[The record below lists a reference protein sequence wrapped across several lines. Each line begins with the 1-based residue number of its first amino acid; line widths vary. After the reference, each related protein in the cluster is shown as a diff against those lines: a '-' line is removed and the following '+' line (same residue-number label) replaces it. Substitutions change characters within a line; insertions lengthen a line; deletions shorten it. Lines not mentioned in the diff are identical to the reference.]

1 MKTFLKVWLSISL
14 IAIGFGIGLL
24 ILAAASGARIKDIDT
39 FSMSESYQDVK
50 SLDVEINYGNVEIV
64 RGDEFSIFAENLVD
78 DGIESYVTEGTWVIR
93 EDNVDSIN
101 IFGLKVPV
109 WNIIHI
115 DGWGD
120 DFDPKI
126 IITVPENFVAEN
138 VSFKIAAGS
147 AKIEEINALTGDFK
161 VETGELKI
169 EELTISDKSS
179 YSVGAGNMILKNM
192 TAKDI
197 IVDCG
202 LGNVEISGSISGD
215 NDISCGVGRVDI
227 NLNGDDDD
235 YTYDVSSGIGN
246 VVIDGDK
253 YNSISNKII
262 KNESTENKITLDCGV
277 GNIRVEFMN

>member
-24 ILAAASGARIKDIDT
+24 ILAAASGASFKDVPT
-39 FSMSESYQDVK
+39 FSMNESYQGVK
-50 SLDVEINYGNVEIV
+50 RLDVEINYGKVEIV
-64 RGDEFSIFAENLVD
+64 RGNEFSIFAENLVD
-78 DGIESYVTEGTWVIR
+78 EGMESYVTEGTWVIR
-93 EDNVDSIN
+93 ENNREMIN
-101 IFGLKVPV
+101 FFGIKVPV
-109 WNIIHI
+109 WDVVHI
-115 DGWGD
+115 DGWGE

-126 IITVPENFVAEN
+126 VITVPEDFVAEN

-147 AKIEEINALTGDFK
+147 AMIEEINALTGDFK
-161 VETGELKI
+161 VETGQLKI
-169 EELTISDKSS
+169 EELSISDKSD
-179 YSVGAGNMILKNM
+179 YSVGAGNMILQNM

-197 IVDCG
+197 TVDCG
-202 LGNVEISGSISGD
+202 VGNVEISGSISGN
-215 NDISCGVGRVDI
+215 NDISCGIGRVEL

-235 YTYDVSSGIGN
+235 YTYDVSSGLGN

-262 KNESTENKITLDCGV
+262 KNDSTDNKITLDCGV

>member
-24 ILAAASGARIKDIDT
+24 ILAAASGASFKDVPT
-39 FSMSESYQDVK
+39 FSLNESYQDVK
-50 SLDVEINYGNVEIV
+50 RLDVEVNYGNVEIV
-64 RGDEFSIFAENLVD
+64 RGNEFSIFAENLVD
-78 DGIESYVTEGTWVIR
+78 EGMESYVTEGTWVIKEYNR
-93 EDNVDSIN
+93 EMIN
-101 IFGLKVPV
+101 FFGIKVPV
-109 WNIIHI
+109 WDVVHI

-126 IITVPENFVAEN
+126 IITVPEDFVAEN

-169 EELTISDKSS
+169 EELTISNKSS
-179 YSVGAGNMILKNM
+179 YSIGAGNMILKNM

-197 IVDCG
+197 TVDCG

-215 NDISCGVGRVDI
+215 SDISCGVGRVDV

-235 YTYDVSSGIGN
+235 YTYDVSSGLGN